1 MFLVELRV
9 LHPCNSSNRQWG
21 ILTSIPLSVFYSF
34 RHLWSTSSVQRVTSL
49 NVCGIFLKS
58 NCSDQCVILA
68 DLNSFCGFIFD
79 YLSCN
84 RENGS
89 QWRSLCF
96 GNLLT
101 GNGGMIIWTADS
113 YMAFGTSILGFPMFH
128 CCLCDIF
135 TRLSMKFLMSLFC
148 LVGQGCQNHTGR
160 IIYKFN
166 SSTYWPL
173 ESKNLAMCPLFTT
186 LTVIPSEYGVALE
199 VLSSFR
205 SRMLLNGILFSVWW
219 LFLRLH

>member
-21 ILTSIPLSVFYSF
+21 ILTSIPLSVFYNF
-34 RHLWSTSSVQRVTSL
+34 CHLWSTSSVQRVTSL

-101 GNGGMIIWTADS
+101 WKWWHDHLNCRFLYGIWYIYS
-113 YMAFGTSILGFPMFH
+113 WLPH
-128 CCLCDIF
+128 V
-135 TRLSMKFLMSLFC
+135 SL
-148 LVGQGCQNHTGR
+148 
-160 IIYKFN
+160 
-166 SSTYWPL
+166 
-173 ESKNLAMCPLFTT
+173 LFVWHFYSFKHEISDE
-186 LTVIPSEYGVALE
+186 L
-199 VLSSFR
+199 VLSCR
-205 SRMLLNGILFSVWW
+205 
-219 LFLRLH
+219 RLPTSHR

>member
-21 ILTSIPLSVFYSF
+21 ILTSIPLSVFYNF
-34 RHLWSTSSVQRVTSL
+34 CHLWSTSSVQRVTSL

-101 GNGGMIIWTADS
+101 WKWWHDHLNCRFLYGIWYIYS
-113 YMAFGTSILGFPMFH
+113 WLPHH
-128 CCLCDIF
+128 CCLCDFF
-135 TRLSMKFLMSLFC
+135 THLSMKFLMSLFC
-148 LVGQGCQNHTGR
+148 LVGQGCQHHTGR

-199 VLSSFR
+199 VLSSLR

>member
-21 ILTSIPLSVFYSF
+21 ILTSIPLSVFYNF
-34 RHLWSTSSVQRVTSL
+34 CHLWSTSSVQRVTSL
-49 NVCGIFLKS
+49 NVCCIFLKS
-58 NCSDQCVILA
+58 NCSDQCVIPA

-101 GNGGMIIWTADS
+101 WKWWHDHLNCRFLYGIWYIYS
-113 YMAFGTSILGFPMFH
+113 WLPHH

-148 LVGQGCQNHTGR
+148 LANITPVESSINLTALLIGHWNLR
-160 IIYKFN
+160 IWRCVPFL
-166 SSTYWPL
+166 PL
-173 ESKNLAMCPLFTT
+173 WRL
-186 LTVIPSEYGVALE
+186 YH
-199 VLSSFR
+199 
-205 SRMLLNGILFSVWW
+205 LNMV
-219 LFLRLH
+219 

>member
-21 ILTSIPLSVFYSF
+21 ILTSIPLSVFYKF
-34 RHLWSTSSVQRVTSL
+34 CHLWSTSSVQRVTSL

-101 GNGGMIIWTADS
+101 WKWWHDHLNCRFLYGIWYIYS
-113 YMAFGTSILGFPMFH
+113 WLPH
-128 CCLCDIF
+128 V
-135 TRLSMKFLMSLFC
+135 SL
-148 LVGQGCQNHTGR
+148 
-160 IIYKFN
+160 
-166 SSTYWPL
+166 
-173 ESKNLAMCPLFTT
+173 LFVRHFYSFKHEISDE
-186 LTVIPSEYGVALE
+186 L
-199 VLSSFR
+199 VLSCR
-205 SRMLLNGILFSVWW
+205 I
-219 LFLRLH
+219 RLPTSHR